1 MLVNPITVL
10 MLRRE
15 AEKHFS
21 TGYDG
26 VVINNAA
33 GGSVGRLFTAVCQH
47 HHIATIS
54 VVHSAKGAD
63 RLQQRFPNVP
73 VASTD
78 NDARVL

>member
-33 GGSVGRLFTAVCQH
+33 GGSVGRLFYRRLPASPHRH
-47 HHIATIS
+47 HQC
-54 VVHSAKGAD
+54 GA
-63 RLQQRFPNVP
+63 QC
-73 VASTD
+73 
-78 NDARVL
+78 